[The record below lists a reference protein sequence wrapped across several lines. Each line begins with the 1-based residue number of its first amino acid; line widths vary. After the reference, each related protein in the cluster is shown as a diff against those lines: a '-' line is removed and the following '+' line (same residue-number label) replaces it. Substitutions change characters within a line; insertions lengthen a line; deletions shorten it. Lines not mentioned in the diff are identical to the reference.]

1 MDNLTKEE
9 KLIANIIAL
18 TDYYHYPDNKIIQ
31 MYEREVLAL
40 NSAYLSYYFAR
51 NIKGVNIKAHERAL
65 IKNYNFDFYAASSFA
80 KDEEQII
87 EKTNDFSKSRKLAYK
102 N

>member
-18 TDYYHYPDNKIIQ
+18 KDDYHYPDNKIIQ

-40 NSAYLSYYFAR
+40 N
-51 NIKGVNIKAHERAL
+51 RAL
-65 IKNYNFDFYAASSFA
+65 IKNYNFDFYAASYFA

>member
-18 TDYYHYPDNKIIQ
+18 KDDYHYPDNKIIQ

-40 NSAYLSYYFAR
+40 N
-51 NIKGVNIKAHERAL
+51 RAL

-87 EKTNDFSKSRKLAYK
+87 EKTNDFSKSRKLK
-102 N
+102 V

>member
-18 TDYYHYPDNKIIQ
+18 KDDYHYPDNKIIQ

-40 NSAYLSYYFAR
+40 N
-51 NIKGVNIKAHERAL
+51 RAL

>member
-9 KLIANIIAL
+9 KLIADIVTL
-18 TDYYHYPDNKIIQ
+18 KDDYHYPDNKIIQ

-51 NIKGVNIKAHERAL
+51 NIKGVNIKAHEKVIL
-65 IKNYNFDFYAASSFA
+65 KSNNVKYGYKFA
-80 KDEEQII
+80 KDIAGANVTALV
-87 EKTNDFSKSRKLAYK
+87 K
-102 N
+102 

>member
-1 MDNLTKEE
+1 MIKDNHS
-9 KLIANIIAL
+9 L
-18 TDYYHYPDNKIIQ
+18 TDAEIIKQYEDKI
-31 MYEREVLAL
+31 LTL
-40 NSAYLSYYFAR
+40 KNPKLSYYFAR
-51 NIKGVNIKAHERAL
+51 NIKAHERAL

>member
-18 TDYYHYPDNKIIQ
+18 KDDYHYPDNKIIQ

>member
-1 MDNLTKEE
+1 MEE
-9 KLIANIIAL
+9 YYQAILNTGDEEYIKLFSEL
-18 TDYYHYPDNKIIQ
+18 LESD
-31 MYEREVLAL
+31 E
-40 NSAYLSYYFAR
+40 
-51 NIKGVNIKAHERAL
+51 
-65 IKNYNFDFYAASSFA
+65 